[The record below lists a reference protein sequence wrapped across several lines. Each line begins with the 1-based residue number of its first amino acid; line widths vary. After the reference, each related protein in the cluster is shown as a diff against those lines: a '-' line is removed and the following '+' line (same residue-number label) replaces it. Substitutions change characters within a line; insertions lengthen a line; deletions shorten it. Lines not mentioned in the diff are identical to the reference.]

1 MRRGRPTA
9 PRAALI
15 RRRSRALPGGRLINR
30 EESVRLT
37 RTNRRLLNRSNG
49 ATAGKEGAHG
59 GTRGSPLKASV
70 SAAG

>member
-1 MRRGRPTA
+1 
-9 PRAALI
+9 
-15 RRRSRALPGGRLINR
+15 LPGGRLINR